1 MATSIQRVVT
11 TITSGSGT
19 SSAVAVPQNTTPLAI
34 VTPSALTNTA
44 FTFEVSDDG
53 GTTYRAVYKEGTQ
66 YSVNVGT
73 SRHVC
78 LDISALRSVIGG
90 PATAATSIKI
100 VGASNEAATRTL
112 TVVFGVE

>member
-34 VTPSALTNTA
+34 VTPSSLTNTS
-44 FTFEVSDDG
+44 FKFEVSDDG
-53 GTTYRAVYKEGTQ
+53 GTTYRPLHKEGTE
-66 YSVNVGT
+66 YSVTVGA

-78 LDISALRSVIGG
+78 LDIAAFRATIGG
-90 PATAATSIKI
+90 PATSPTSIKI
-100 VGASNEAATRTL
+100 VGASNETATRTL